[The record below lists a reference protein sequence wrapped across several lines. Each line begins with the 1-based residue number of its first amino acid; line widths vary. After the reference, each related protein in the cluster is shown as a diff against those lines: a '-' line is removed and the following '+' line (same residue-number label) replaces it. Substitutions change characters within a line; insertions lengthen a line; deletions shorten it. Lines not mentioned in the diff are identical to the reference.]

1 MANSPVNTSQG
12 LLTFRDVAV
21 DFSQEEW
28 ECLDSA
34 QRALYIDV
42 MVENYSNL
50 VSVEN
55 YCICD
60 TVHQPVRTE
69 KESCPCNELNEM
81 LHEPSNCALYNRSDT
96 TEASN
101 NYRCC
106 NEKDASVD
114 SSNADRHKSMHI
126 GEEDTCQS
134 KDCEKKTLANLKTVR
149 NLSICV
155 PTFGN
160 IKDSTLK
167 RKSTSRMNMMTISAL
182 YIVSCK
188 KQLTWKK
195 SHINVGTAGN
205 TSVPPQASV
214 SIREFILERNLTNAI
229 FVANPLISGQAL
241 KQIKHCIR
249 QRNHTNAKKVESYL
263 CSYLHLKAI
272 REGILERSLTNVSSV
287 TDPLPTVHH

>member
-1 MANSPVNTSQG
+1 MSLVKCFMNPPTVPFIIEVTLQKPLTTTDAVMRRMP
-12 LLTFRDVAV
+12 LLTH
-21 DFSQEEW
+21 QT
-28 ECLDSA
+28 
-34 QRALYIDV
+34 QIDTKV
-42 MVENYSNL
+42 CTS
-50 VSVEN
+50 
-55 YCICD
+55 
-60 TVHQPVRTE
+60 
-69 KESCPCNELNEM
+69 
-81 LHEPSNCALYNRSDT
+81 
-96 TEASN
+96 
-101 NYRCC
+101 
-106 NEKDASVD
+106 
-114 SSNADRHKSMHI
+114 
-126 GEEDTCQS
+126 
-134 KDCEKKTLANLKTVR
+134 EKKTLANLKTVR